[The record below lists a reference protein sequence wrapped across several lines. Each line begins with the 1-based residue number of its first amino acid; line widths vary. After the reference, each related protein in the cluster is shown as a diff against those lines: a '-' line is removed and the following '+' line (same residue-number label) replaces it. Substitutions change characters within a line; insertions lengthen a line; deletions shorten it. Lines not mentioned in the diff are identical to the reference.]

1 MFDNQKITDANF
13 IVSFDTEYTE
23 LCDDIIK
30 KFEEILTNNTEGQA
44 H

>member
-1 MFDNQKITDANF
+1 MFDSQKIADANF

-30 KFEEILTNNTEGQA
+30 KFEEILSKDNT
-44 H
+44 